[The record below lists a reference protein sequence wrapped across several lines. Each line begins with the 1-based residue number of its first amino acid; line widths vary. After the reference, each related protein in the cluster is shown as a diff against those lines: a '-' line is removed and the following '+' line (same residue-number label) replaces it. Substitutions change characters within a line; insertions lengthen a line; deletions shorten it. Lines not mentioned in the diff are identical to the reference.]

1 MSDPEKRKPV
11 SDEDADLFFRLFNE
25 IGIIDQL
32 ASSAFERAL
41 PHGLTLAQ
49 FTVLNH
55 CVRLG
60 DNRTPAQLARAFQV
74 TRGTL
79 TSTLGRLEAKSFIR
93 IEADGNDGRS
103 KRVFLTRQGRAA
115 REDAI
120 RAARPHLDR
129 VASAV
134 GREDVLAI
142 MPQLQRLRAWLDQNR
157 DM

>member
-1 MSDPEKRKPV
+1 MSDPDKRKPV

-93 IEADGNDGRS
+93 IEADERDGRS

-120 RAARPHLDR
+120 RAGRPHLDR

-134 GREDVLAI
+134 GREGVLAI
-142 MPQLQRLRAWLDQNR
+142 MPDLQRLRAWLDQNR

>member
-1 MSDPEKRKPV
+1 MSDSEKSKPV

-60 DNRTPAQLARAFQV
+60 DNRTPAQLARAFQL

-79 TSTLGRLEAKSFIR
+79 TSTLGRLEAKGFIR
-93 IEADGNDGRS
+93 IEADQKDGRS
-103 KRVFLTRQGRAA
+103 KRVFLTREGRAA
-115 REDAI
+115 REGAI

-129 VASAV
+129 VAGAFV
-134 GREDVLAI
+134 RDDVHAI
-142 MPQLQRLRAWLDQNR
+142 MPALQKLRAWLDQNR